1 MLSARSLRLKLARSG
16 FSRHGHAPRK
26 QRRISQRPVRT
37 GGVAAGRSGVV
48 SPLLSTYTALG
59 RAERQ
64 LEVSEGR
71 GGEAAAEASRA
82 IRRAAGLIVL
92 AEGLALAASA
102 PARSDA
108 DDEGAQ

>member
-1 MLSARSLRLKLARSG
+1 MAMRPGSSGGSRSG
-16 FSRHGHAPRK
+16 PYGRAESLQEEVASF
-26 QRRISQRPVRT
+26 RRI
-37 GGVAAGRSGVV
+37 
-48 SPLLSTYTALG
+48 LLSTYTALG

-108 DDEGAQ
+108 DDKGAQ